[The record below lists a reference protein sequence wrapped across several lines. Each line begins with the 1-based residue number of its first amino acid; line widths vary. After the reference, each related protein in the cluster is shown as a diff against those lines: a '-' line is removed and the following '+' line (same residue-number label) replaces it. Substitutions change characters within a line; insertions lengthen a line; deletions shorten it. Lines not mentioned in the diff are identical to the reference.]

1 MQYQCAQCIRGFLT
15 FYNNALYKSD
25 ILLIYLLTSP
35 LWSVYCTVVIAVM
48 STASVVDNPLVIGG
62 LLLAGFVIMMLL
74 VGIAYIVV
82 KSVL

>member
-1 MQYQCAQCIRGFLT
+1 
-15 FYNNALYKSD
+15 
-25 ILLIYLLTSP
+25 
-35 LWSVYCTVVIAVM
+35 M